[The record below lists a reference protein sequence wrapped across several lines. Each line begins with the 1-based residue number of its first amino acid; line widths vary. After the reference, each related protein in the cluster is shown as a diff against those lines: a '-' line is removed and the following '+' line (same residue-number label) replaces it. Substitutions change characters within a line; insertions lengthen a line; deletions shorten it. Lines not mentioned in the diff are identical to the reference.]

1 MTYTRYRRKNIKA
14 TDNLFL
20 QFMRRT
26 EYPCQL
32 QTEFGA
38 IYCCFK
44 HSDHLVNLKIY
55 FTDISGFLVFGCVSM
70 DTFLTWNP

>member
-38 IYCCFK
+38 MYCCFRQ
-44 HSDHLVNLKIY
+44 SDYLVNLKIY
-55 FTDISGFLVFGCVSM
+55 FTDISGFGCVSM